1 MYIIISVLITNP
13 VIENSLKPLINCIK
27 MSMDNKK
34 MQIYLISRLG
44 TFV

>member
-1 MYIIISVLITNP
+1 MSVLIPKP

-27 MSMDNKK
+27 MSSDNKK
-34 MQIYLISRLG
+34 MQIYLISLLG